1 MTTVPTNTYTLSLH
15 DALPISRNLYLS
27 KVAHKELK
35 TLTKLHIL
43 EKRRSNRIQFG
54 TAETMVKASWALS
67 IAIDSKPVTSVTT
80 SDIYDAER
88 IIAREYGIATA
99 SRIAAYL
106 RTLANWLGAT
116 FGLDRKSV
124 V

>member
-67 IAIDSKPVTSVTT
+67 IAIDRSEEHTSELQSRPHLVCRLLLEKKKTD
-80 SDIYDAER
+80 S
-88 IIAREYGIATA
+88 TA
-99 SRIAAYL
+99 DLI
-106 RTLANWLGAT
+106 
-116 FGLDRKSV
+116 
-124 V
+124 